1 MTGSLD
7 PWRTLGLTPGSSLDE
22 IRRAYRRLAKVNH
35 PDAAGESALPRF
47 LAIQAAYEVLAA
59 PKPGRRPGSRPGSS
73 PSNEAWRADRDRA
86 RASGAATGP
95 RRPPPGSR
103 PSGTRGAGAPD
114 GTASNGGS
122 AADQGAAGGRA
133 TGAGASGARAKPGGP
148 GEAGSSRRAG
158 AGRRPANRATP
169 GSTSY
174 DAADEEPFEPGWSG
188 ATWYGTS
195 SGTYWTINPKEYADP
210 RKHGPEYQRRA
221 RRSASGGWVLDDEDA
236 APPSAAQPE
245 APDERE
251 RNGPEPAGRRPS
263 RPTHEQ
269 NTEPTRPAAAA
280 GAATP
285 GETRGRSAADPGRTR
300 PVPPPRPSWT
310 STARGPGDKAP
321 KADPPPPGPDGGPP
335 RAPGLAGDGIAAPLL
350 RPPTTPA
357 GRLGLAL
364 LGWPPLGVVCS
375 TVIGESTGCGRFSA
389 SCSEVFSPGTWI
401 VQVAI
406 ILLLLALPRVAGW
419 SAVGTLFALAAAVP
433 TAVLLSAGGGSRQP
447 DASAT
452 LLLGVLGVAYVAGVV
467 WAIARRWWPSAVGR
481 RVP

>member
-35 PDAAGESALPRF
+35 PDAAGEAALPRF
-47 LAIQAAYEVLAA
+47 LAIQAAYEILAA

-73 PSNEAWRADRDRA
+73 PSSEAWRADRDRA
-86 RASGAATGP
+86 RASGPASGT
-95 RRPPPGSR
+95 RRPQPGSR
-103 PSGTRGAGAPD
+103 PTGTRGAGATGDP
-114 GTASNGGS
+114 ASTGGS
-122 AADQGAAGGRA
+122 AADRGATGGRA
-133 TGAGASGARAKPGGP
+133 AGAGASGARAKPGGP
-148 GEAGSSRRAG
+148 GDAGSSRRTG

-174 DAADEEPFEPGWSG
+174 DAVDEEPFEPGWSG

-236 APPSAAQPE
+236 AAPGAAQPH

-251 RNGPEPAGRRPS
+251 RHGPEPDGRRQS
-263 RPTHEQ
+263 RPTREQ
-269 NTEPTRPAAAA
+269 DAEPPRPGAPARAAI
-280 GAATP
+280 P
-285 GETRGRSAADPGRTR
+285 RETRGRSAADAGRAR
-300 PVPPPRPSWT
+300 PAPPPRPSWT
-310 STARGPGDKAP
+310 STARGPGDHAP
-321 KADPPPPGPDGGPP
+321 SADPPPRGPDTGPP
-335 RAPGLAGDGIAAPLL
+335 RAPGLASDGIAAPLL

-375 TVIGESTGCGRFSA
+375 AVIGESTGCGRFSA

-401 VQVAI
+401 VQIAI
-406 ILLLLALPRVAGW
+406 VLLLLAIPRLAGW
-419 SAVGTLFALAAAVP
+419 SAVGTLVALAAAIP
-433 TAVLLSAGGGSRQP
+433 TAVVLSAGGGSRQP
-447 DASAT
+447 EASA
-452 LLLGVLGVAYVAGVV
+452 GVLLAVLGLAYVAGVA
-467 WAIARRWWPSAVGR
+467 WAIARRWWPWSRSG